1 LSALPDA
8 DVTYQECAAAAVRRL
23 ERAGFAP
30 DAARLDV
37 AVIARSILDWDQTRW
52 LTDLNRNAP
61 PAFVRA
67 LEAAT
72 ERRARREPVAY
83 IVGRREFYS
92 RDFIVTP
99 AVLIPRPDTE
109 MVVTAA
115 LECLENLPAEALVVD
130 VGTGSGCLAVTLAV
144 ERPAVRVVAIDI
156 SQAALHV
163 ARGNAERLGTADRV
177 EFRQASAAQDLG
189 LQPHLIVSNP
199 PYVREAE
206 RVTLPPDVMDFEPS
220 TALFAG
226 SDGLDVIRDLVA
238 MADRAL
244 APGGCLVFEIGWDQ
258 AEQARRLVDGAQGLA
273 LSAIKTDI
281 ESRPRVCVV
290 CRR

>member
-1 LSALPDA
+1 M
-8 DVTYQECAAAAVRRL
+8 TYQECAASAARRL
-23 ERAGFAP
+23 ERAGFEP

-37 AVIARSILDWDQTRW
+37 TVIARSILDWDQARW
-52 LTDLNRNAP
+52 LTDLTRNAP
-61 PAFVRA
+61 ATFVEA
-67 LEAAT
+67 LDAAT

-83 IVGRREFYS
+83 IVGRREFFG

-115 LECLENLPAEALVVD
+115 LECLEDLPADALVVD
-130 VGTGSGCLAVTLAV
+130 VGTGSGCLAVSLAA
-144 ERPAVRVVAIDI
+144 ERPAVRVVAIDV
-156 SQAALHV
+156 SRAALDV
-163 ARGNAERLGTADRV
+163 ARSNAERLGTADRV

-206 RVTLPPDVMDFEPS
+206 RATLPPDVVDFEPS

-238 MADRAL
+238 MADRTL

-258 AEQARRLVDGAQGLA
+258 AEQARRLVDRAQGLA

-281 ESRPRVCVV
+281 ESRPRVCVAG
-290 CRR
+290 RR